1 MNAYSRAVRERILLA
16 LLLGFAAVFFLTG
29 FSATAAPQ
37 REQVIIMN
45 ITVQEGDSLWKIAQQ
60 HMKRGQDIRNVI
72 YEIRAVNQM
81 GSDVALRP
89 GQQLKVPCRVA
100 ANEK

>member
-1 MNAYSRAVRERILLA
+1 MNAYSRATKERIFLA
-16 LLLGFAAVFFLTG
+16 LVLGMAAVFFLTG

-37 REQVIIMN
+37 REQVIIIN

-72 YEIRAVNQM
+72 YEIRTANQL
-81 GSDVALRP
+81 GHDVALRP
-89 GQQLKVPCRVA
+89 GQQLKVPCRIA
-100 ANEK
+100 AAEN